1 MISLIGKYTVPRS
14 RLATACPFVV
24 PLGRRVLSE
33 DGISLMVISIDR
45 FSTISHCNNQN
56 TLYSGG
62 KQTKS
67 EERGKNK
74 EKVMNR

>member
-14 RLATACPFVV
+14 HLETAFPFVA
-24 PLGRRVLSE
+24 PLGGRVLSE
-33 DGISLMVISIDR
+33 DGISLMVILIDR
-45 FSTISHCNNQN
+45 FSTISHCNNQS

-67 EERGKNK
+67 GKRGKK
-74 EKVMNR
+74 

>member
-14 RLATACPFVV
+14 HLETAFPFVA
-24 PLGRRVLSE
+24 PLGGRVLSE

-45 FSTISHCNNQN
+45 FSTISHCNNQS

-67 EERGKNK
+67 EKRGKNK

>member
-14 RLATACPFVV
+14 RRATACPFVV

-56 TLYSGG
+56 TRILEASRQSQKKGG
-62 KQTKS
+62 KIRRK
-67 EERGKNK
+67 
-74 EKVMNR
+74 